1 MPSSVTQQPFD
12 PKTQELV
19 ILVHGTFANNS
30 KKSREDHLKWW
41 QPGGEVWKRIDEKLP
56 NQFHV
61 ASDSHTEVFCW
72 SGDNSERD
80 RRAGGSR
87 LFEHLQTLE
96 ESGVRYHLVGHSH
109 GGSVIWHC
117 LLESI
122 KQRLAH
128 HRKFRFR
135 RKQVD
140 RNVLLKGLRSFTTIG
155 TPFLQL
161 ETPMLR
167 MNSDRLLRSL
177 LGQRLGSW
185 LGGQVDKLVDRTIGR
200 MIGRLTPWLWMSGLI
215 VSLTIL
221 CAMLDVYP
229 AVVDFLAVNNIL
241 VKEEWSEVPEILNT
255 GSYRLLPAILNDDV
269 AGPLVGLFLTL
280 IALLS
285 MLMWAWASAVQLE
298 ASAVRE
304 GIRIRNQAFVKFG
317 TRWLGIWSRHDEAIN
332 GLKAS
337 LKLGGRIAPR
347 IELRSETVFDYDH
360 RMNAYRQFAR
370 WFVAPVFNLII
381 ARPGDGIIW
390 RSVSRGIQG
399 NDRPGSLVCDVSH
412 GPIVPEKIEWE
423 ELPRSYDKELLTQS
437 EESLDKRS
445 TELFRQLREML
456 SQLAWSRP
464 DQSGVL
470 MGNETSFEGNELVH
484 TCYFHEPKILKVI
497 SCQIQHQS
505 KLKGVRPDPK
515 RTTARWCE
523 RFRRKTNDVS
533 RDADLKDQALPY
545 LGQPNPQAIPGLVLS
560 LSLLIAF
567 FVCSSQSEMFDADY
581 YLKQYKLD
589 EAQVTVGAI
598 YAGLI
603 CSVIVLAL
611 TQSSIRRAKRGAT
624 CPRVARWGWRIARV
638 AAVLYLVR
646 VGLIAAGWPIV

>member
-1 MPSSVTQQPFD
+1 MPSPETPQPFD

-30 KKSREDHLKWW
+30 KKSRDDHLKWW
-41 QPGGEVWKRIDEKLP
+41 QAGGEVWNKIDEKLP
-56 NQFHV
+56 EQFHV
-61 ASDSHTEVFCW
+61 ASDPHTEVFCW

-80 RRAGGSR
+80 RRAGGR
-87 LFEHLQTLE
+87 KLFEHLQILE
-96 ESGVRYHLVGHSH
+96 EKGVGYHLVGHSH

-122 KQRLAH
+122 KRRLEF

-135 RKQVD
+135 RKQID
-140 RNVLLKGLRSFTTIG
+140 RSVLLKGLRSFTTIG

-161 ETPMLR
+161 HTPMLQ
-167 MNSDRLLRSL
+167 MHSDRLLGRW
-177 LGQRLGSW
+177 LGQK
-185 LGGQVDKLVDRTIGR
+185 VDRLVDRTIGR
-200 MIGRLTPWLWMSGLI
+200 MIGRLTPWFWMSGLV

-229 AVVDFLAVNNIL
+229 TVVDFLATKNIL
-241 VKEEWSEVPEILNT
+241 DKEEWSKVPEILNT
-255 GSYRLLPAILNDDV
+255 DSYRLLPAILDDNV
-269 AGPLVGLFLTL
+269 AGPLVGLFLSLT
-280 IALLS
+280 AMLS

-304 GIRIRNQAFVKFG
+304 GTRIRNQAFVKFG

-337 LKLGGRIAPR
+337 LNLGGRIAPR
-347 IELRSETVFDYDH
+347 IELRSETVFDYDR
-360 RMNAYRQFAR
+360 RMNTYRQFAR
-370 WFVAPVFNLII
+370 WFVAPVFNLIV

-399 NDRPGSLVCDVSH
+399 NDRPGCLVCDVSH
-412 GPIVPEKIEWE
+412 GPIVPDKIEWE
-423 ELPRSYDKELLTQS
+423 ELPESYDKELLTQS

-497 SCQIQHQS
+497 ACQIQYQS
-505 KLKGVRPDPK
+505 KLKGVRPDLK
-515 RTTARWCE
+515 RSTARWCE

-533 RDADLKDQALPY
+533 RDSGLKGDALPF
-545 LGQPNPQAIPGLVLS
+545 LGKKNPQAIPGLLLS

-567 FVCSSQSEMFDADY
+567 FVCSSPSETPFADQ
-581 YLKQYKLD
+581 YLKQYDLD
-589 EAQVTVGAI
+589 KAQVTIYSI

-603 CSVIVLAL
+603 CSVIAL
-611 TQSSIRRAKRGAT
+611 EVTRSSIRRAKRGAT
-624 CPRVARWGWRIARV
+624 WPRVARWGWRIARV

-646 VGLIAAGWPIV
+646 VGLIAAEWPIV